1 MEFIFQKNSA
11 LPAHTQIKE
20 QIKVALLLGNLRPGE
35 MLPSI
40 RDLEEELGINRNIVR
55 KAYVELEELGIL
67 KLIHGKGVMVNKNLK
82 YKEDKEFL
90 QNCEELVETTKRSC
104 QRKGLNFSSFAR
116 YLYHKAIESE
126 KQQAPLLYV
135 DMSSELAKERADQI
149 SMMLHIKTQGFS
161 TEELKELVRTKK
173 KFIGIKVICNYY
185 RLDEVTK
192 ILRGQSIDI
201 VPLRMMLGEQ
211 TKKELSQLPEGA
223 KVAFIFDVQDES
235 RLSMILEDYRKAFA
249 DRKLVFVSRSVND
262 FKSRMKLN
270 GYARLIVSNRIWND
284 IPKTRKKASNIT
296 HPIMEFDSSSL
307 EESKM
312 QLGIIA

>member
-1 MEFIFQKNSA
+1 MEFIFQRNSP

-40 RDLEEELGINRNIVR
+40 RDLEKELGMNRNIVR

-67 KLIHGKGVMVNKNLK
+67 KMIHGKGVMVNKNLK

-90 QNCEELVETTKRSC
+90 QNCENLVETTKRSC
-104 QRKGLNFSSFAR
+104 QKKGLNFSSFAR
-116 YLYHKAIESE
+116 YLYHKAIEFE
-126 KQQAPLLYV
+126 KQQAPLLYI
-135 DMSSELAKERADQI
+135 DMSSDLAKERAEQI

-161 TEELKELVRTKK
+161 IGELKELVRTKQ
-173 KFIGIKVICNYY
+173 KFTGVKVICNYY

-192 ILRGQSIDI
+192 ILKRLRIDI

-211 TKKELSQLPEGA
+211 TKEELGHLPEGA
-223 KVAFIFDVQDES
+223 KVAFVFDEQDES
-235 RLSMILEDYRKAFA
+235 RLSMILEDYRRAFA
-249 DRKLVFVSRSVND
+249 DRKLVFVSRSLKD
-262 FKSRMKLN
+262 FKKTKLN
-270 GYARLIVSNRIWND
+270 GYAKLIISNRIWND
-284 IPKTRKKASNIT
+284 IPKTTKKSSNIT
-296 HPIMEFDSSSL
+296 HPIVEFDSSSV